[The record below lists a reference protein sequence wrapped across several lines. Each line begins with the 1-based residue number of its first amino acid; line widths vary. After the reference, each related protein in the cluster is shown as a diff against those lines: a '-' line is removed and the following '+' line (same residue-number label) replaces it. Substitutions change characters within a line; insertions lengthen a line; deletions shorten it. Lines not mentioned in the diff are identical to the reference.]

1 MNAFRA
7 LLAVIFI
14 TIVVYTAIVMNNH
27 GANLVPVFFGDMQ
40 AMTWPGQFN
49 TDFMGFLILS
59 GLWLS
64 WRHHFTPAGLVLGL
78 FGLFGGIMFLAP
90 YLIIVSYRTNG
101 DIKELMLGKER
112 ANS

>member
-14 TIVVYTAIVMNNH
+14 TIVGYTVIVMNNH
-27 GANLVPVFFGDMQ
+27 GADLISVFFGDML

-59 GLWLS
+59 AVWLS
-64 WRHHFTPAGLVLGL
+64 WRHHFTPAGLMLGL

-90 YLIIVSYRTNG
+90 YLIYTSYKVNG

-112 ANS
+112 ASS

>member
-1 MNAFRA
+1 MNALRV
-7 LLAVIFI
+7 LLAAMFI
-14 TIVVYTAIVMNNH
+14 TIMVYTTIVMNNH
-27 GANLVPVFFGDMQ
+27 GADLISVFFGDMR

-90 YLIIVSYRTNG
+90 YLLVVSFQANG
-101 DIKELMLGKER
+101 DIKELMLGKTR